1 MLEILSFP
9 VFFLIICSFY
19 AICCLG
25 LNIQYGFTGLFN
37 VGIAGFFG
45 VGAYTSAILSGP
57 RYPDTL
63 IGGFDL
69 PIILSWLAAIVVSAF
84 SGLLVGFITL
94 RLRED
99 FLAIS
104 TFGVAITL
112 QLIAL
117 NLESFTRGP
126 NGLYGLPKP
135 LSDWS
140 EDPVV
145 DNILFLLIAFVV
157 ITALYLSLE
166 RIYKSPWGRVLRS
179 IREDESAA
187 EAMGKNVFSYR
198 LQAFVLGCAI
208 MGLSGAMY
216 ASFMRFI
223 SPQDFM
229 PIFTIQVYVMLI
241 AGGKGNNFGA
251 ILGALVIWGL
261 WSASD
266 SLIALLVTPDFQ
278 TQAAALRLIII
289 GLVLILM
296 LIYRPAGILPEKKNA
311 GVIK

>member
-19 AICCLG
+19 AVCCLG

-63 IGGFDL
+63 IGGFEL
-69 PIILSWLAAIVVSAF
+69 PIILSWLAAIVISAF

-104 TFGVAITL
+104 TFGIAITL

-145 DNILFLLIAFVV
+145 DNILFLLIAFAV
-157 ITALYLSLE
+157 IAVPRKDLQIPLGKSLAFNPGR
-166 RIYKSPWGRVLRS
+166 RIRS
-179 IREDESAA
+179 RGDGEEC
-187 EAMGKNVFSYR
+187 
-198 LQAFVLGCAI
+198 LQLQTPGVCAWMCHHGAFRGDVRQFHAVHQPPGFYAHLHHP
-208 MGLSGAMY
+208 GLCDADCRRKRQQSRSDPG
-216 ASFMRFI
+216 SI
-223 SPQDFM
+223 GD
-229 PIFTIQVYVMLI
+229 
-241 AGGKGNNFGA
+241 
-251 ILGALVIWGL
+251 LGALVC
-261 WSASD
+261 
-266 SLIALLVTPDFQ
+266 
-278 TQAAALRLIII
+278 
-289 GLVLILM
+289 
-296 LIYRPAGILPEKKNA
+296 E
-311 GVIK
+311 